1 MEIHVGKLV
10 LDKLKERGMKKS
22 EFARRINKSRQ
33 NVQDIFKRES
43 LDTHL
48 LFDISVVLEFNF
60 FEILSDQVN
69 VPSSVLLMEES
80 GNYKAVKNE
89 KQKQKNQL
97 LTLSKHLK
105 QAQKEIIYLKK
116 INNLLEKK
124 KEAPTL
130 KKKELK
136 RK

>member
-48 LFDISVVLEFNF
+48 LFDISKVLEFNF

-97 LTLSKHLK
+97 LSLSKLLK

-130 KKKELK
+130 KKKEIK

>member
-1 MEIHVGKLV
+1 
-10 LDKLKERGMKKS
+10 
-22 EFARRINKSRQ
+22 
-33 NVQDIFKRES
+33 
-43 LDTHL
+43 
-48 LFDISVVLEFNF
+48 
-60 FEILSDQVN
+60 
-69 VPSSVLLMEES
+69 MEES

-97 LTLSKHLK
+97 LSLSKLLK

-130 KKKELK
+130 KKKEIK